1 MSAELQNIQAHLNES
16 NKNFID
22 VLNLETERF
31 LERKL
36 SLEKISI
43 KYGSFENYLTE
54 LVKAG
59 GRKIQ
64 IYRRKHQGNT
74 SVLKGSVL
82 NLAIGEQTPV
92 NAPTSVN
99 PEPTPPQTMRQNGLN
114 SSQEQVYSNTEM
126 YKDKIIFLGEK
137 ISELKETI
145 ADLRQDKRTNGALI
159 STLQTEING
168 YKVDLATFEKNKEL
182 DLKLQALESK
192 SFFDS
197 EMGKSLAEEA
207 MGLAAS
213 FAQKTPVPQGG
224 QLASPSQNQNI
235 SASKKALFQ
244 ILEKDHATDD
254 VCAKLYYTLV
264 GLIDPGKTEFQKEL
278 TNLLNTN
285 NLKNQN

>member
-1 MSAELQNIQAHLNES
+1 MSAELQNIQAHLQEQ

-22 VLNLETERF
+22 VLNLETERYIK
-31 LERKL
+31 RKL
-36 SLEKISI
+36 SLDEINNQ
-43 KYGSFENYLTE
+43 YGSIENYLTE
-54 LVKAG
+54 LVKQG
-59 GRKIQ
+59 ISKIQ
-64 IYRRKHQGNT
+64 VYRRKKQGNT
-74 SVLKGSVL
+74 SALIGSGL
-82 NLAIGEQTPV
+82 NLEIGEQKPENVPTPV
-92 NAPTSVN
+92 VT
-99 PEPTPPQTMRQNGLN
+99 ETPQSTNSFGLN
-114 SSQEQVYSNTEM
+114 NSREQTYSPREM
-126 YKDKIIFLGEK
+126 YQDKIILLNEK
-137 ISELKETI
+137 ISELKDTI
-145 ADLRQDKRTNGALI
+145 SDLKQNKRTNSALI
-159 STLQTEING
+159 KTLQMEING

-213 FAQKTPVPQGG
+213 FAQKTPAPQGG

-278 TNLLNTN
+278 TNLLNTH